1 LATEGTTSSVMK
13 NRLRFNTARELY
25 ESFPTAAEDIKAAPT
40 DQPCLDFLR
49 ALATSETPEDAIT
62 FCAYMLPRR
71 VAVWWGHQCL
81 TRIPEALAQYDPD
94 YLAVAEAWVREPEED
109 RRYAALDAGMASGVR
124 SPAVW
129 ICLAAGWSGGSL
141 APSGMAPVVPPP
153 FLTARG
159 VNAGILSALSR
170 VAAKQRAATLSSCVA
185 MGISLTES

>member
-1 LATEGTTSSVMK
+1 MK

-25 ESFPTAAEDIKAAPT
+25 DSFPTAAEDIMAAPT
-40 DQPCLDFLR
+40 DQACLDFLR
-49 ALATSETPEDAIT
+49 ALGTSKTPEDAVT

-81 TRIPEALAQYDPD
+81 TRLPATLARFDPD
-94 YLAVAEAWVREPEED
+94 YLAIAEAWVREPEED
-109 RRYAALDAGMASGVR
+109 RRYAALDAGMAAGVK

-153 FLTARG
+153 FLTARA
-159 VNAGILSALSR
+159 VNAGILGALAR
-170 VAAKQRAATLSSCVA
+170 IQARERLQTLQSCVS
-185 MGISLTES
+185 MGIGLTEI

>member
-1 LATEGTTSSVMK
+1 MK

-25 ESFPTAAEDIKAAPT
+25 ESFPTAAEDIKAARPSS
-40 DQPCLDFLR
+40 
-49 ALATSETPEDAIT
+49 LASTSCARWLPAQTPEDAIT

-81 TRIPEALAQYDPD
+81 TRLPEALAQYDQD
-94 YLAVAEAWVREPEED
+94 YLAIAEAWVREPEED
-109 RRYAALDAGMASGVR
+109 RRYAALDAGMASGVK
-124 SPAVW
+124 SPGVW

-159 VNAGILSALSR
+159 VNAGILSALAR
-170 VAAKQRAATLSSCVA
+170 VPPKQRAATLSSCVA